1 MPTAVT
7 TLGVALGPVGAVL
20 LLGFGTLVLKAA
32 GPVLG
37 AGRSLPPLVDRMAR
51 LLPAALLAALTMSGT
66 LAAGT
71 ALRIDARLV
80 GVLAAAMALRLR
92 APFAL
97 VVLVGA
103 AATAAT
109 RALGLAP

>member
-1 MPTAVT
+1 MGTAVT
-7 TLGVALGPVGAVL
+7 TLGVAVGPVGAVL
-20 LLGFGTLVLKAA
+20 LLGLGTLALKAA

-37 AGRSLPPLVDRMAR
+37 AGRTLPPLVDRVAR
-51 LLPAALLAALTMSGT
+51 LLPAALLAALTVSGT

-71 ALRIDARLV
+71 ELRLDARLV
-80 GVLAAAMALRLR
+80 GVLAAAIALRWR
-92 APFAL
+92 APFAV

-103 AATAAT
+103 AATAVT

>member
-1 MPTAVT
+1 MRSTVAS
-7 TLGVALGPVGAVL
+7 LGVVVGPVGAVL
-20 LLGFGTLVLKAA
+20 LLGLGTLALKAA

-37 AGRSLPPLVDRMAR
+37 AGRTLPPLVDRVAR
-51 LLPAALLAALTMSGT
+51 LLPSALLAALTVSGT

-71 ALRIDARLV
+71 TLRIDARLV
-80 GVLAAAMALRLR
+80 GVLAAAAALRWR
-92 APFAL
+92 APFAV
-97 VVLVGA
+97 VVLIGA